1 MSVPMLRADAAQAG
15 LSTMQGLR
23 LRLKPGRQPGGL
35 VQGAWWPRSTQL
47 ATELRELLDVL
58 GSRSGRIERVI
69 YDENL
74 WASTP
79 MRIEAGG
86 HSVILEASRDQSIN
100 TLSVIGKQFGKLVLL
115 VVPPYTKP
123 ARAYTAVMTASNP
136 EDCSSADELLGISA
150 READDR
156 RLALIAQHR
165 WETEGGALHRGL
177 EPSPPGIAVRGQRVR
192 RAQ

>member
-1 MSVPMLRADAAQAG
+1 MSVPTVHADAAEAG
-15 LSTMQGLR
+15 PTTLRGLR
-23 LRLKPGRQPGGL
+23 LRLKPGRRPGGF

-47 ATELRELLDVL
+47 ATELRDLLDVL
-58 GSRSGRIERVI
+58 VSRSGPIDRVI
-69 YDENL
+69 YDETF

-79 MRIEAGG
+79 LRIEVRG

-115 VVPPYTKP
+115 VVPPYTTP
-123 ARAYTAVMTASNP
+123 ARAYTAVMTASKL

-156 RLALIAQHR
+156 RLALIAQQR
-165 WETEGGALHRGL
+165 WESEGGALRRGL
-177 EPSPPGIAVRGQRVR
+177 DASPPMFAVPGRQVR
-192 RAQ
+192 RAH

>member
-1 MSVPMLRADAAQAG
+1 MSVPMLHADASPAG
-15 LSTMQGLR
+15 PSTLRGLR
-23 LRLKPGRQPGGL
+23 LRLKPGREPGGF

-47 ATELRELLDVL
+47 ATELWDLLDVL
-58 GSRSGRIERVI
+58 ASRSGPIDRVI

-79 MRIEAGG
+79 LRIEIRG

-100 TLSVIGKQFGKLVLL
+100 TLTVIGQQFGKLVLL

-123 ARAYTAVMTASNP
+123 ARAYTAVMAASKP

-156 RLALIAQHR
+156 RLALLAQQR
-165 WETEGGALHRGL
+165 WESEGGALRRGL
-177 EPSPPGIAVRGQRVR
+177 DPGPPVLAAPGRQVR

>member
-1 MSVPMLRADAAQAG
+1 MSVPTVHAAGAPAG
-15 LSTMQGLR
+15 PSTMQGLR

-35 VQGAWWPRSTQL
+35 VHGAWWPRSTQL

-58 GSRSGRIERVI
+58 ASRSGPIDRVI

-79 MRIEAGG
+79 LRIEVRG

-100 TLSVIGKQFGKLVLL
+100 TLSVIGQRFGKLVLL

-123 ARAYTAVMTASNP
+123 TRAYTAVMTASKP
-136 EDCSSADELLGISA
+136 EDCSSADELLGINA
-150 READDR
+150 REVEDR
-156 RLALIAQHR
+156 RLALIAQQR
-165 WETEGGALHRGL
+165 WESEGGALRHGL
-177 EPSPPGIAVRGQRVR
+177 DPGPPVLALPGRQVR
-192 RAQ
+192 RAH

>member
-1 MSVPMLRADAAQAG
+1 
-15 LSTMQGLR
+15 MQGLR

-58 GSRSGRIERVI
+58 ASRSGRIERVI
-69 YDENL
+69 YDETL

-79 MRIEAGG
+79 LRIEARG

-100 TLSVIGKQFGKLVLL
+100 TLSVIGEQFGKLVLL

-123 ARAYTAVMTASNP
+123 VRAYTAVMTASNP
-136 EDCSSADELLGISA
+136 EDCSTADELLGISA

-156 RLALIAQHR
+156 RLALIAQQR
-165 WETEGGALHRGL
+165 WETEGGALRRGL
-177 EPSPPGIAVRGQRVR
+177 EPSPSGIAARARQVRS
-192 RAQ
+192 AH